1 MITLTKFEWATLV
14 VTEKLQLLS
23 EIQTD
28 YKGFK
33 VNENSIYALNK
44 AGNLVAF
51 YNSVTDVYV
60 KYDKPLKNFSKT
72 KRKFKICK
80 L

>member
-14 VTEKLQLLS
+14 VTEQLQLLS

-72 KRKFKICK
+72 NRKFKVCK